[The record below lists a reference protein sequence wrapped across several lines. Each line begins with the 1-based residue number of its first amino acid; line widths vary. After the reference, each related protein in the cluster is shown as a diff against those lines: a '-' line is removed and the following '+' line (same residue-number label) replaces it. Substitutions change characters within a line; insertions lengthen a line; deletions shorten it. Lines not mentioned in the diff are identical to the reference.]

1 MLKYSKAR
9 QRVETNFR
17 EFQLL
22 TAVVLLIML
31 FGTLGYAL
39 VEGWSLIDGFYMT
52 VITLSTVGYKEV
64 HDLSPAGQL
73 FTAALIM
80 AGVGIAIYSF
90 TFVTQAIV
98 EGDLNRFRG
107 FKRMERAIKSLTNH
121 TIVCG
126 WGRLGYIVTRDL
138 LEAGEEVVVVDKDI
152 NKSAELSEDN
162 IMHVTG
168 QSYDDDVLI
177 SAGIERAANLL
188 ALLPSDADNVYTI
201 LCARDLNPSIN
212 IVARTEDETGE
223 SRLLRAGATQVISPY
238 RVSGTRIVHRLVR
251 PNVSDFLELASGKH
265 GEQLAI
271 EEILIPSGCSL
282 IGKSLEESR
291 LRQTIGVTIAAF
303 RTPDGDMVFSP
314 GRESVIVEGSTLIAL
329 GEKAGLDKLTE
340 MVRTASSRNS

>member
-22 TAVVLLIML
+22 TAVVLLIIL
-31 FGTLGYAL
+31 FGTVGYSWI
-39 VEGWSLIDGFYMT
+39 EGWSLFDGFYMT

-64 HDLSPAGQL
+64 HDLSPAGQF

-107 FKRMERAIKSLTNH
+107 FKRMERAIRSLKDH

-138 LEAGEEVVVVDKDI
+138 LDAGEAVVVVDKDL
-152 NKSAELSEDN
+152 NKSGPLADEN

-168 QSYDDDVLI
+168 LSYEDDVLL

-201 LCARDLNPSIN
+201 LCARDLNPKLH

-223 SRLLRAGATQVISPY
+223 SRLLRAGATQVVSPY
-238 RVSGTRIVHRLVR
+238 RLSGARIVHRLVR

-271 EEILIPSGCSL
+271 EEILIPAGCSL
-282 IGKSLEESR
+282 IGKTLEESR
-291 LRQTIGVTIAAF
+291 LRQTVGVTVAAF

-314 GRESVIVEGSTLIAL
+314 GRGSVIAEGSTLIAL
-329 GEKAGLDKLTE
+329 GEKEGLDKLAE
-340 MVRTASSRNS
+340 MVRTTA